1 MKIVIFFHTLFW
13 MGDPPQLIPQAIEIT
28 RRQMEALHETE
39 LLYSASELH
48 VGING
53 GKESEALQW
62 ATIPEKANVVYHGL
76 DSRSENLT
84 IAMIEKWLKENDGE
98 AYILYAHSKGA
109 SHPVGDQMRD
119 NWRGCMMRHLIYG
132 WQNCVA
138 DLDRGYDAVG
148 CHWME
153 PPATPPTQYI
163 FAGNFWWAK
172 ASFLRTLPSI
182 YERAR
187 IKMSG
192 IGALE
197 SRYES
202 EVWIGNGPRP
212 PKVRDYHG
220 PGWDMTK
227 VATCQP

>member
-1 MKIVIFFHTLFW
+1 MRIAIFYHTLLW
-13 MGDPPQLIPQAIEIT
+13 RGNPPHPLPQAIEIT
-28 RRQMEALHETE
+28 RLQMEALHESG
-39 LLYSASELH
+39 LLAAADEMH

-62 ATIPEKANVVYHGL
+62 ATIPDKAKVIYHGL
-76 DSRSENLT
+76 DIHSENLT
-84 IAMIEKWLKENDGE
+84 LAAMEKWLPGHED
-98 AYILYAHSKGA
+98 YYVLYFHCKGGTW
-109 SHPVGDQMRD
+109 PVGDEMRD
-119 NWRGCMMRHLIYG
+119 RWRGCMMRHLVYE
-132 WQNCVA
+132 WQKCVH
-138 DLDRGYDAVG
+138 DLDQGYDAVG

-197 SRYES
+197 SRFES
-202 EVWIGNGPRP
+202 EVWIGNGPRR

-220 PGWDMTK
+220 PGWDTSK